1 MAMRCRGGHPQE
13 QRRRQGRADM
23 QIRSQVTQ
31 TVRRLWVRLPAILAA
46 IVVLGLFVRLTIRD
60 RWPLIA
66 LFFYMTP
73 LLLLA
78 VFSASCALIWFRRRQ
93 RRPAAFA
100 VVVSVA
106 CTTWWHATCH
116 FTHNP
121 PSGPTGTTVVFWN
134 TARGIAGWTN
144 LAKELAAAD
153 ADLIGLVEAG
163 PSNEEMRRFWRD
175 SLPLHQVVGPK
186 HGMVVLAKG
195 SVVEQTSGRL
205 GNSGTY
211 GHYSVHLRDR
221 ALEVI
226 VVDIGSNPL
235 LSRQE
240 EFAHLVRI
248 LDDLSE
254 RPVIVMGD
262 FNTPMDSAFVELLS
276 ARARNAFQ
284 TCGYGYDA
292 TWPIPLPMLSLDQVW
307 TNARVSPR
315 NCELP
320 WTWRSDHRPIRVT
333 LEPENR

>member
-1 MAMRCRGGHPQE
+1 MQVRG
-13 QRRRQGRADM
+13 
-23 QIRSQVTQ
+23 QVTQ
-31 TVRRLWVRLPAILAA
+31 IVRRLRVRLPAILAA

-60 RWPLIA
+60 RCPLIT

-78 VFSASCALIWFRRRQ
+78 VSSASCALIWFRRR
-93 RRPAAFA
+93 RRRLAAFA

-106 CTTWWHATCH
+106 CTAWWHTTCH

-121 PSGPTGTTVVFWN
+121 PSGPAGATVVFWN
-134 TARGIAGWTN
+134 TARGIAGWAN
-144 LAKELAAAD
+144 LAEELAAAD

-175 SLPLHQVVGPK
+175 SLPLYQVVGPK

-195 SVVEQTSGRL
+195 SVVEQAGGRL
-205 GNSGTY
+205 GDSGTY
-211 GHYSVHLRDR
+211 GHYSVQLRDR

-226 VVDIGSNPL
+226 VVDIKSNPL
-235 LSRQE
+235 LSRRE
-240 EFAHLVRI
+240 EFAHLARI
-248 LDDLSE
+248 LDDLAE
-254 RPVIVMGD
+254 HPVIVLGD
-262 FNTPMDSAFVELLS
+262 FNTPVDSAFVELLS
-276 ARARNAFQ
+276 ARARNVFQ
-284 TCGYGYDA
+284 AYGDGYYA

-315 NCELP
+315 SCELL

-333 LEPENR
+333 LESNER